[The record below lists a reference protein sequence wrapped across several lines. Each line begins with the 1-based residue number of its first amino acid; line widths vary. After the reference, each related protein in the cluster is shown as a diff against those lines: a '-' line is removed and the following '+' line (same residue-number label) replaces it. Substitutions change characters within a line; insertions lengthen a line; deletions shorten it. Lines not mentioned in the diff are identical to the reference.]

1 MKFVKCVD
9 DSYKDQV
16 KWGIDSFLD
25 DNGNEIVLTSQY
37 GAAAMSWRL
46 TDEEAN
52 AIAAELG
59 VK

>member
-1 MKFVKCVD
+1 MTFVKCVD
-9 DSYKDQV
+9 DSYIGHV

-25 DNGNEIVLTSQY
+25 DSGNEILLTSQY
-37 GAAAMSWRL
+37 GAETMSWRL

-59 VK
+59 AK